1 MYQYDEIK
9 AVHLEVT
16 QRCQASCPM
25 CDRNENGGVVN
36 RHLTNAELSIADCKQ
51 IFKPEFIAK
60 LDRMYMCGN
69 HGDPIIAEDTLEI
82 FKYFR
87 DINPKMWLSM
97 NTNAGAQESKWW
109 VELAKIFGRMGA
121 VLFSVDGLEDTN
133 HLYRQNVQW
142 PIVMNSMQAFIGA
155 GGRARWDYIIFNHNE
170 HQVDEAEK
178 ISQTMGFEKFQKKKT
193 GRFYST
199 NKFETKTEHQAKNIK
214 GKDTQKL
221 TRPVNKENTNK
232 ALDKV
237 AKIEEKYG
245 SMHEYHD
252 KVKINCKVAKEK
264 NIYISAEGLML
275 PCCWTAGRMYKW
287 WFDDPKQEQIWD
299 YIGDKDSINVKKH
312 GLQTVMEN
320 GFIQSIQHSWGLPN
334 TKSGK
339 LKVCA
344 DKCGEEFDAFK
355 EQYK

>member
-1 MYQYDEIK
+1 
-9 AVHLEVT
+9 
-16 QRCQASCPM
+16 
-25 CDRNENGGVVN
+25 
-36 RHLTNAELSIADCKQ
+36 
-51 IFKPEFIAK
+51 
-60 LDRMYMCGN
+60 
-69 HGDPIIAEDTLEI
+69 
-82 FKYFR
+82 
-87 DINPKMWLSM
+87 
-97 NTNAGAQESKWW
+97 
-109 VELAKIFGRMGA
+109 
-121 VLFSVDGLEDTN
+121 
-133 HLYRQNVQW
+133 
-142 PIVMNSMQAFIGA
+142 MNSMQAFIGA

-199 NKFETKTEHQAKNIK
+199 NKFETKTEHQAKNRK

-221 TRPVNKENTNK
+221 TRPVKKENTNK

-237 AKIEEKYG
+237 AKIEKKYG

-252 KVKINCKVAKEK
+252 KVKIDCKVAKEK

-287 WFDDPKQEQIWD
+287 WFEDPKQEQIWD
-299 YIGDKDSINVKKH
+299 YIGDKESINVKKH

-344 DKCGEEFDAFK
+344 DKCGIEFDAFK
-355 EQYK
+355 EQYQ